1 MSFLSDVM
9 KRINTA
15 TTSTVTCP
23 LCGHRSAHAA
33 SKIRQNQTLL
43 CPACKSLFIVNHQ

>member
-1 MSFLSDVM
+1 MSFLNDVM

-23 LCGHRSAHAA
+23 VCGHRSHHAA
-33 SKIRQNQTLL
+33 SKIRQKQTLL
-43 CPACKSLFIVNHQ
+43 CPACKSLFVVEHP